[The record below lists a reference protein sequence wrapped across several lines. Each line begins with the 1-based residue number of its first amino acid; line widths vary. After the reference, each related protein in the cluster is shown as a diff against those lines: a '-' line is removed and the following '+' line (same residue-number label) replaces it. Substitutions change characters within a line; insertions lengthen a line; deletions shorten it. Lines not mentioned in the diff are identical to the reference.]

1 MRVFPAGLG
10 LDAEYAARGF
20 RAARPSGLDAGYA
33 AREFRAEMA
42 RIVRGSCEFA
52 GRIIIV
58 RNSAPFRA
66 ILGADLR
73 VRARI

>member
-1 MRVFPAGLG
+1 MPKISLTSLTSLGFRAARPSG

-20 RAARPSGLDAGYA
+20 RA
-33 AREFRAEMA
+33 EMA
-42 RIVRGSCEFA
+42 RIVRGFCEFA